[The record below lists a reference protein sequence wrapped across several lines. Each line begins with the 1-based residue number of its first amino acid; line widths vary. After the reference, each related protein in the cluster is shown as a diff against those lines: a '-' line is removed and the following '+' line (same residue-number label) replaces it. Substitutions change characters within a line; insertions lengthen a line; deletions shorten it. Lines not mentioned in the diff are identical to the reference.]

1 MFDLTDDQMIYLS
14 RGDTCSFTLV
24 ILTGDNLQNYHY
36 VLTGNEKIYF
46 GVTEANECF
55 ENSILKKVFT
65 ADDVD
70 EDGNVVMSFNHDDT
84 KCLEEG
90 TYYYTIKLVSGD
102 EVETIVDKNRLFII

>member
-36 VLTGNEKIYF
+36 VLTDNEKIYF

-55 ENSILKKVFT
+55 EDSILKKVFT
-65 ADDVD
+65 TDDVD

-90 TYYYTIKLVSGD
+90 TYYYTIKLVHGD